1 MAQSAQIPFDF
12 FAPAPPGFD
21 NFVVGDNAEA
31 VSCLYGLTQPRTAGV
46 AMPPVVALW
55 GGPGVG
61 KSHLI
66 AALAA
71 SADAASGAVL
81 RLAAGQAFPA
91 DPFVAA
97 RLLCVDDAD
106 RLTAAQQAW
115 LFTAFNH
122 VVPAAGTVV
131 VSGHTPPAQWPLRDD
146 LRTRLGSGLTFEI
159 VAIPQDALPS
169 ALAEHA
175 ARRGFGLSNEV
186 LTYIL
191 SRSQRD
197 IASLWQIV
205 AGVDALSLALKR
217 PVTVPLLREF
227 LARNAGS
234 GHRSPEV

>member
-1 MAQSAQIPFDF
+1 MAQQLRLTLKRRMARRREDF
-12 FAPAPPGFD
+12 AVGPSNAAAVAALDAWPAWHGGCL
-21 NFVVGDNAEA
+21 VLVGPE
-31 VSCLYGLTQPRTAGV
+31 
-46 AMPPVVALW
+46 
-55 GGPGVG
+55 GVG

-169 ALAEHA
+169 ALASSPI
-175 ARRGFGLSNEV
+175 RR
-186 LTYIL
+186 YI
-191 SRSQRD
+191 
-197 IASLWQIV
+197 
-205 AGVDALSLALKR
+205 
-217 PVTVPLLREF
+217 
-227 LARNAGS
+227 
-234 GHRSPEV
+234 